1 MMKKVA
7 AMFNM
12 QEQTTVLIHQT
23 RIPRYREAFFLKL
36 LEFGYL
42 DGIEYKIVASKD
54 RLNKF
59 QFESKMTKNVLE
71 CKNWVIKFGSREF
84 HLPSLNELNLRASV
98 IICEY
103 GLKNAIVYW
112 YILIKK
118 QGSFVFWG
126 HGDTTTKNISGI
138 ERSLKKILLK
148 RADFFLAYTQ
158 SCSNKLI
165 ENGFLRSKIQN
176 VNNSVDTTAIIEGI
190 RDFDRNH
197 LQSIYQEYELTNT
210 DIIFVYIGSLGV
222 EKRIDFL
229 SEAFQVIN
237 KIEPRA
243 KLLIFSPDNFQ
254 RNLNQGFSTCIK
266 YLGEANTDTK
276 VKLSNI
282 ATALLNPGRVGLIAV
297 DSFAMKV
304 PIITTNWA
312 FHAPEFSYLSEKNS
326 IITENSIE
334 AFVEGCMKIVEDTKF
349 LKALK
354 SGCEDSVKFYSIEK
368 MAQNFHEG
376 VLKMLTK

>member
-1 MMKKVA
+1 
-7 AMFNM
+7 M
-12 QEQTTVLIHQT
+12 QDYTTVLIHQT
-23 RIPRYREAFFLKL
+23 RIPKYREEFFLKL
-36 LEFGYL
+36 IEFGHS
-42 DGIEYKIVASKD
+42 DGVDYKIVATKD
-54 RLNKF
+54 RFKKF
-59 QFESKMTKNVLE
+59 KSESKMTQNVLE
-71 CKNWVIKFGSREF
+71 CKDWVIKLGSREF
-84 HLPSLNELNLRASV
+84 HLSSLSRLNLSASI

-112 YILIKK
+112 YVFIKK

-126 HGDTTTKNISGI
+126 HGDTTTKKISGI
-138 ERSLKKILLK
+138 ERLLKKILLK

-165 ENGFLRSKIQN
+165 ENGFLRSKIQI
-176 VNNSVDTTAIIEGI
+176 VNNSVDTTAIIKGI

-197 LQSIYQEYELTNT
+197 LQSIYHEYQLTNT
-210 DIIFVYIGSLGV
+210 DLIFVFIGSLGV

-229 SEAFQVIN
+229 LEAFQGIN

-254 RNLNQGFSTCIK
+254 QNLNKGFNTYIK

-276 VKLSNI
+276 VKLSYI

-297 DSFAMKV
+297 DSFAMRV